1 MSGPTNTQK
10 LNSISLKEQKLVSWA
25 PAQVTFSDY
34 MKSEALPA
42 EADQTEGPLSFYGLT
57 MEDLEKM
64 IRHMG
69 KEKYRT
75 QQLYKWV
82 YEKQVCDFDLMT
94 NLSKDFRAELKRLFV
109 FELPRVV
116 THLKSVDGTQK
127 FLFDM
132 GEGQTVEAVLI
143 PSDDRMTLCISSEVG
158 CNMACRFC
166 FTGKQKLKRRL
177 KTHEIVGQFLQ
188 SKSLLPEGMK
198 ITNIVFM
205 GMGEPL
211 DNPEAV
217 FKTIEIL
224 SNDWGINFSR
234 RKITVSTS
242 GIVPEMWRIAASRAR
257 LAVSLNGYNNE
268 VRSQVMPI
276 NKRWNVTE
284 LLNECRRYAR
294 ETKDLVTFEY
304 VLLKGVTDQVEH
316 ARELYKLTRD
326 VPCKINIIPFNEH
339 PGSGF
344 ERPDDASVTAFQ
356 NELMRL
362 GAHVL
367 LRRTMGRDIYAAC
380 GQLTSAYNE
389 HPQKMDISN
398 SALGGK
404 HVSDSRRRE
413 LGVR

>member
-1 MSGPTNTQK
+1 MSQSQFLQAEKNK
-10 LNSISLKEQKLVSWA
+10 LDKLVPWA
-25 PAQVTFSDY
+25 PAQITFSDY
-34 MKSEALPA
+34 MQTAPLPA
-42 EADQTEGPLSFYGLT
+42 EAVKLEGPMSFYGLT
-57 MEDLEKM
+57 MMDLEKL
-64 IRHMG
+64 IQHKG

-82 YEKQVCDFDLMT
+82 YEKKVTNFDQMT
-94 NLSKDFRAELKRLFV
+94 NLSKDFREELKALFT
-109 FELPRVV
+109 FDLPKVV

-177 KTHEIVGQFLQ
+177 TTEEIVGQFLQ
-188 SKSLLPEGMK
+188 SQSLLPEGMK

-242 GIVPEMWRIAASRAR
+242 GIVPEMWRIAASKAR
-257 LAVSLNGYNNE
+257 LAVSLNGYSDE
-268 VRSQVMPI
+268 SRSKVMPI
-276 NKRWNVTE
+276 NKKWNILE
-284 LLNECRRYAR
+284 LLNECRKYAR
-294 ETKDLVTFEY
+294 DTKDKVTFEY
-304 VLLKGVTDQVEH
+304 VLLKGVSDQIEH
-316 ARELYKLTRD
+316 ARELYQITRD
-326 VPCKINIIPFNEH
+326 IPCKINIIPFNEH
-339 PGSGF
+339 PNSGF
-344 ERPDDASVTAFQ
+344 ERPSDKDVIAFQ

-367 LRRTMGRDIYAAC
+367 LRRTMGRDIFAAC
-380 GQLTSAYNE
+380 GQLTSAYKE
-389 HPQKMDISN
+389 HPQQMDISN
-398 SALGGK
+398 SKIGGK
-404 HVSDSRRRE
+404 NVADSSSGE
-413 LGVR
+413 LSVR

>member
-10 LNSISLKEQKLVSWA
+10 LNAIGFKEQKLVSWA

-34 MKSEALPA
+34 MKAEPA
-42 EADQTEGPLSFYGLT
+42 EADKLLGPQSFYGLT

-82 YEKQVCDFDLMT
+82 YEKQVCDFDQMT
-94 NLSKDFRAELKRLFV
+94 NLSKDFRSELKKLFI

-143 PSDDRMTLCISSEVG
+143 PSDDRMTLCISSEIG

-177 KTHEIVGQFLQ
+177 KTSEIVGQFLQ
-188 SKSLLPEGMK
+188 AKSLLSEGMK

-224 SNDWGINFSR
+224 ANDWGINFSR
-234 RKITVSTS
+234 RKVTVSTS

-257 LAVSLNGYNNE
+257 LAVSLNGYNDE

-276 NKRWNVTE
+276 NKRWNLQE
-284 LLNECRRYAR
+284 LLTECRKYAR

-316 ARELYKLTRD
+316 ARELYKITRD

-339 PGSGF
+339 PGSGY
-344 ERPDDASVTAFQ
+344 ERPDDISVSAFQ

-367 LRRTMGRDIYAAC
+367 LRRTMGRDIFAAC

-404 HVSDSRRRE
+404 HVSNSSRRESSLR
-413 LGVR
+413 

>member
-10 LNSISLKEQKLVSWA
+10 LNSIGYKEQKLVSWA

-34 MKSEALPA
+34 MKAEPA
-42 EADQTEGPLSFYGLT
+42 AADKMEGPLSFYGLT

-69 KEKYRT
+69 KETYRT

-82 YEKQVCDFDLMT
+82 YEKQICDFDQMT
-94 NLSKDFRAELKRLFV
+94 NLSKEFRTELKKLFV
-109 FELPRVV
+109 FDLPKVV

-188 SKSLLPEGMK
+188 AKSLLPEGMK

-224 SNDWGINFSR
+224 ANDWGINFSR
-234 RKITVSTS
+234 RKVTVSTS

-257 LAVSLNGYNNE
+257 LAVSLNGYNDE

-276 NKRWNVTE
+276 NKRWNVHE
-284 LLNECRRYAR
+284 LLNECRKYAR

-304 VLLKGVTDQVEH
+304 VLLKGVTDKVEH

-344 ERPDDASVTAFQ
+344 ERPDDVSVTAFQ

-367 LRRTMGRDIYAAC
+367 LRRTMGRDIFAAC

-404 HVSDSRRRE
+404 NVANSRSRE
-413 LGVR
+413 LGIR

>member
-1 MSGPTNTQK
+1 MGPTNTQK
-10 LNSISLKEQKLVSWA
+10 LNSIGFKEQKLVSWA

-34 MKSEALPA
+34 MKAEALPA
-42 EADQTEGPLSFYGLT
+42 EAQKLEGPLSFYGLT

-82 YEKQVCDFDLMT
+82 YEKGVCDFDQMT
-94 NLSKDFRAELKRLFV
+94 NLSKDFRTELKKLFV
-109 FELPRVV
+109 FELPKVV

-188 SKSLLPEGMK
+188 SRSLLPQGMK

-224 SNDWGINFSR
+224 ANDWGINFSR
-234 RKITVSTS
+234 RKVTVSTS

-268 VRSQVMPI
+268 VRSEVMPI
-276 NKRWNVTE
+276 NKRWNITE
-284 LLNECRRYAR
+284 LLNECRKYTR

-304 VLLKGVTDQVEH
+304 VLLKGITDQVEH
-316 ARELYKLTRD
+316 ARELHKLTRD
-326 VPCKINIIPFNEH
+326 IPCKINIIPFNEH
-339 PGSGF
+339 PGSGYA
-344 ERPDDASVTAFQ
+344 RPDDASVTAFQ

-362 GAHVL
+362 GSHVL
-367 LRRTMGRDIYAAC
+367 LRRTMGRDIFAAC

-404 HVSDSRRRE
+404 HVSNSRRGE